1 VVIFLLSSANVGWR
15 QQELITMVSD
25 GRDNINDVETV
36 GAKEEKQTNVT
47 NLVVGI
53 ERRKNKRG

>member
-1 VVIFLLSSANVGWR
+1 
-15 QQELITMVSD
+15 LITVVSD
-25 GRDNINDVETV
+25 GRDNINDFENV
-36 GAKEEKQTNVT
+36 GANEEKQTNVT

>member
-1 VVIFLLSSANVGWR
+1 
-15 QQELITMVSD
+15 LITMVSD

-36 GAKEEKQTNVT
+36 GAKEEKQTNVI

>member
-15 QQELITMVSD
+15 QQELITVVSD
-25 GRDNINDVETV
+25 GRDNINDFENV
-36 GAKEEKQTNVT
+36 GANEEKQTNVT